1 MASGKTS
8 LKLSAVNIAWLALGF
23 FVLGNIALS
32 LFYLLHK
39 PFNPDELQHLHI
51 AWLVSQGEIIYR
63 DFWEHHG
70 AAYGLLNGAL
80 MYIVNPAPSANVL
93 IWFRLLSLVATLGV
107 MIIIWLMARQLT
119 LSRLGSFLAVAAYAS
134 LYIVQNKGIE
144 MRPDALQNLF
154 WVGGLY
160 LLTRNQSGGSFGR
173 AVGVGA
179 LFALAILSNAKAGI
193 GPLFVVVFYCLG
205 HWLCGLDWSHIRRDV
220 GGMVVGGCLCLL
232 PFLIYFWIHG
242 AVVDFFYFTI
252 VWNVLLNYYWI
263 TMYGGGPPQE
273 QLSLGMQELQFFLRN
288 QLPFLLL
295 SVGGMVFWLRRLFY
309 SSDAATR
316 QRDWLF
322 VIATIGTSLGWLLG
336 QHSHFFLIFLPFW
349 SILAAYALLE
359 LARVLSGGN
368 QLTGIAVSSLIATVA
383 GVGMLWYSFGK
394 APLREFPLLTQQKEC
409 TKLIVETTERDEPIA
424 STWSNCGGYM
434 FNKNVS
440 YYWVAMPIHSQ
451 IIEVISGEHPFEQ
464 PFIDTMEDQ
473 QVRYLIG
480 VENWMTEGLSDT
492 ALNYLR
498 ANFEYSPC
506 LWTRREK

>member
-8 LKLSAVNIAWLALGF
+8 LKLSPVNIAWLALGF

-32 LFYLLHK
+32 LFYLLYK

-93 IWFRLLSLVATLGV
+93 IWFRSLSLIATLGV
-107 MIIIWLMARQLT
+107 MIIIWLMARQLS

-134 LYIVQNKGIE
+134 LFIVQNKGIE

-160 LLTRNQSGGSFGR
+160 LLIRNQSGGSFGR

-179 LFALAILSNAKAGI
+179 LFALAILSNTKAGI

-205 HWLCGLDWSHIRRDV
+205 HWLCGLDWSHIKRDV

-242 AVVDFFYFTI
+242 AVVDFFYFSI

-273 QLSLGMQELQFFLRN
+273 QLSLGMQELQFFL
-288 QLPFLLL
+288 
-295 SVGGMVFWLRRLFY
+295 
-309 SSDAATR
+309 
-316 QRDWLF
+316 
-322 VIATIGTSLGWLLG
+322 
-336 QHSHFFLIFLPFW
+336 IFLPFW

-359 LARVLSGGN
+359 LARVLSGSN

-394 APLREFPLLTQQKEC
+394 APLREFPLLTQQKKF
-409 TKLIVETTERDEPIA
+409 TQLIVETTERDEPIA

-480 VENWMTEGLSDT
+480 RENWMTEGLSDT